1 MWARHLKDLLV
12 PLRNSEFDVLVTLKD
27 SATVLQIEVK
37 TYPQELENVNKE
49 SLRKAV
55 DAAQFQL
62 EKGREMFSSIIF
74 PLADMSSTWS
84 HRGLICLPNIENR
97 GDLRHHGIT

>member
-1 MWARHLKDLLV
+1 M
-12 PLRNSEFDVLVTLKD
+12 
-27 SATVLQIEVK
+27 
-37 TYPQELENVNKE
+37 
-49 SLRKAV
+49 
-55 DAAQFQL
+55 DAAQSQL

-97 GDLRHHGIT
+97 GDLRHHGITEEEIEVIKKEKKILKYFI

>member
-1 MWARHLKDLLV
+1 MRKNV
-12 PLRNSEFDVLVTLKD
+12 EFQQT
-27 SATVLQIEVK
+27 IF
-37 TYPQELENVNKE
+37 
-49 SLRKAV
+49 RKAV

-62 EKGREMFSSIIF
+62 EKGREMLSSIIF

-97 GDLRHHGIT
+97 GDLRHHGITEEDIKVLKKDFKKR